1 MKKLLLILLCLP
13 MIGFSQSTSQKLL
26 STSGDAYINS
36 SAIMEY
42 SIGEIAIET
51 YANGSTM
58 TQGFHQGF
66 LRVSAVNEHA
76 LSDHIKVYPNPTK
89 DWLNIDFEKPT
100 DGHVRLTD
108 INGKLVLESAIKSK
122 QQQQFNIQHLA
133 QGTYFLSL
141 VIDNKQS
148 TYQIQKMK

>member
-1 MKKLLLILLCLP
+1 
-13 MIGFSQSTSQKLL
+13 MIGFGQSATQKLL
-26 STSGDAYINS
+26 STGGS
-36 SAIMEY
+36 SHENGAGIVEY
-42 SIGEIAIET
+42 SIGEISIESYT
-51 YANGSTM
+51 NGSTM

-76 LSDHIKVYPNPTK
+76 LSANIKVYPNPTK

-108 INGKLVLESAIKSK
+108 MNGKLVLESVIQSN
-122 QQQQFNIQHLA
+122 QQHQFNIQHLA

-141 VIDNKQS
+141 LIDNEQS
-148 TYQIQKMK
+148 TYQIQKIK

>member
-1 MKKLLLILLCLP
+1 
-13 MIGFSQSTSQKLL
+13 MIGFGQSATQKLL
-26 STSGDAYINS
+26 STGGS
-36 SAIMEY
+36 SHENGAGIVEY
-42 SIGEIAIET
+42 SIGEISIET

-76 LSDHIKVYPNPTK
+76 LSDNIKVYPNPTK

-100 DGHVRLTD
+100 DGQLRLTD
-108 INGKLVLESAIKSK
+108 MNGKLVLESAIKSK
-122 QQQQFNIQHLA
+122 QQHQFNIQQLA

-141 VIDNKQS
+141 VIDNKQA
-148 TYQIQKMK
+148 TYQIQKLK